1 MKSALLLAIGLVG
14 VAVTSR
20 TSPEVTLTATAKDI
34 IGATVTI
41 PAKGAKATVIAFT
54 GTTCPIAQKL
64 GPTLAALEDTYAKKG
79 VKFIFVN
86 PSTTEDVPE
95 MKEQIKRLKLNGH
108 YVHDPESI
116 LVQKTGA
123 KTTTEVFVL
132 NSKGS
137 VIYRG
142 ALNDQYAIG
151 AVKPAPKNHYLRDA
165 LDSLLAG
172 KTPKVKQTEAPGC
185 VLSLPEPKAATSIT
199 YHGRVEAI
207 IQEKCV
213 SCHRDGG
220 VAPFKLDTFQDVK
233 GRAPMIEFV
242 LKQGIMPPWFA
253 HDSGAKES
261 PWLND
266 MSMTAEQKETI
277 YAWIKE
283 GMAQGDP
290 SDAPKPRAF
299 VPGWI
304 IGKPDQTFKI
314 PAPISVP
321 ATGVMAY
328 QNRDVP
334 TNLTEDKWVQAI
346 EVKPSDRS
354 VVHHVLVFVRQPG
367 TKAPQA
373 GSVEEALE
381 ELSGFFGAYV
391 PGNSSLVYS
400 NGLAKRLPKGSV
412 LRFQIHYTPNGKA
425 TEDQTEI
432 GLIYAKTPPQSE
444 VHTASLANLRFAIP
458 PGAPNH
464 PVTARLRIPADV
476 QVLSYLPHMHLR
488 GKAARYELVDQA
500 GKKTTLLDVPN
511 YDFNWQLNYVYK
523 QPKTLRKGDEL
534 IYTAWYDNSEENHAN
549 PDPTRTVTWGAQTF
563 DEMHLGY
570 LEYIVPGEKPG
581 EGSQSLRRASA
592 AAAVGENGVK
602 AIFERL
608 DRDKDGFVSE
618 TEAGALWTRVKVA
631 DTNKDGKISLEEAFA
646 AFGR

>member
-20 TSPEVTLTATAKDI
+20 TSPEVTLTATASDI
-34 IGATVTI
+34 TGATVTI
-41 PAKGAKATVIAFT
+41 PAKDAKATVIAFT

-95 MKEQIKRLKLNGH
+95 MKEQIKRLKLNGQ
-108 YVHDPESI
+108 YIHDPESM

-137 VIYRG
+137 VTYRG

-220 VAPFKLDTFQDVK
+220 VAPFKLDTYKDVK

-266 MSMTAEQKETI
+266 MSMTNEQKETI

-283 GMAQGDP
+283 GMTQGD
-290 SDAPKPRAF
+290 
-299 VPGWI
+299 
-304 IGKPDQTFKI
+304 
-314 PAPISVP
+314 
-321 ATGVMAY
+321 
-328 QNRDVP
+328 
-334 TNLTEDKWVQAI
+334 
-346 EVKPSDRS
+346 PSDRS

-373 GSVEEALE
+373 GSVDEALE

-432 GLIYAKTPPQSE
+432 GLIYAKNPPQSE

-631 DTNKDGKISLEEAFA
+631 DANKDGKISLEEAFA